1 MYNSSFSTQSS
12 MRNALLSEMNLRG
25 FLNQCTDLE
34 KLDKVCSEKSIS
46 AYIGFDCT
54 ASSLHVGSLLQIM
67 VLRLLQKH
75 GHQPIV
81 LLGGGT
87 TLIGD
92 PSGKDS
98 TRQILKQKNIK
109 KNILSIKK
117 IFEKLLNSK
126 NKKTKPIFVDNYSW
140 LGKLKY
146 IDFLRDVGKHFTINK
161 MLTFDSVKLRL
172 ERKQS
177 LSYMEF
183 NYMILQ
189 AYDFYQLFKKNN
201 CILQI
206 GGSVQWGN
214 IVNGVE
220 LIRRILQK
228 EAFGLTT
235 PLITLSSGDKMG
247 KSEKGA
253 VWLDQKL
260 FSAYDYWQFWR
271 NTADEDVKKFLKYFT
286 EIDINEIS
294 KKIESEKDINKL
306 KILLAN
312 EATNILHGSK
322 AAKDSEETAKETFIR
337 GGIGKEIPE
346 KKISKKLISK
356 GINIIDLVFQNG
368 LSSSKSDAR
377 RMLKNKGIKIDDQI
391 ISDEKKIIGLE
402 EFSEKNHIKLSIG
415 KKTHLKV
422 TAI

>member
-12 MRNALLSEMNLRG
+12 MKNALLSEMNLRG

-34 KLDKVCSEKSIS
+34 KMDKVCSEKSIS

-109 KNILSIKK
+109 KNISSIKK

-146 IDFLRDVGKHFTINK
+146 IDFLRDVGRHFTINK

-206 GGSVQWGN
+206 GGSDQWGN

-271 NTADEDVKKFLKYFT
+271 NTSDEDVKKFLKYFT

-346 KKISKKLISK
+346 KKISRKLISK

-377 RMLKNKGIKIDDQI
+377 RMLKNKGIKINDQI

>member
-1 MYNSSFSTQSS
+1 MK
-12 MRNALLSEMNLRG
+12 NALLSEMNLRG

-201 CILQI
+201 CILQM
-206 GGSVQWGN
+206 GGSDQWGN

-260 FSAYDYWQFWR
+260 FSAYNYWQFWR

-286 EIDINEIS
+286 EIDTNEIS
-294 KKIESEKDINKL
+294 KKIENEKDINKL
-306 KILLAN
+306 KIMLAN

-346 KKISKKLISK
+346 KKISRKLISK

>member
-1 MYNSSFSTQSS
+1 MK
-12 MRNALLSEMNLRG
+12 NALLSEMNLRG

-146 IDFLRDVGKHFTINK
+146 IDFLRDVGRHFTINK

-201 CILQI
+201 CILQM
-206 GGSVQWGN
+206 GGSDQWGN

-346 KKISKKLISK
+346 KKISRKLISK

-377 RMLKNKGIKIDDQI
+377 RILKNKGIKIDDQI

-422 TAI
+422 TVI

>member
-12 MRNALLSEMNLRG
+12 MKNALLSEMNLRG

-75 GHQPIV
+75 GHQPTV

-146 IDFLRDVGKHFTINK
+146 IDFLRDVGRHFTINK
-161 MLTFDSVKLRL
+161 MLTLDSVKLRL

-206 GGSVQWGN
+206 GGSDQWGN
-214 IVNGVE
+214 IVNGIE

-271 NTADEDVKKFLKYFT
+271 NTSDEDVKKFLKYFT

-346 KKISKKLISK
+346 KKISRKLISK

-377 RMLKNKGIKIDDQI
+377 RMLKNKGIKIDDLI

>member
-12 MRNALLSEMNLRG
+12 MKNALLSEMNLRG

-146 IDFLRDVGKHFTINK
+146 IDFLRDVGRHFTINK

-206 GGSVQWGN
+206 GGSDQWGN
-214 IVNGVE
+214 IVNGIE

-346 KKISKKLISK
+346 KKISRKLISK

-377 RMLKNKGIKIDDQI
+377 RILKNKGIKIDDQI

>member
-12 MRNALLSEMNLRG
+12 MKNALLLEMNLRG

-54 ASSLHVGSLLQIM
+54 ATSLHVGSLLQIM

-146 IDFLRDVGKHFTINK
+146 IDFLRDVGRHFTINK

-206 GGSVQWGN
+206 GGSDQWGN

-271 NTADEDVKKFLKYFT
+271 NTSDEDVKKFLKYFT

-322 AAKDSEETAKETFIR
+322 AAKDSDETAKETFIR

-346 KKISKKLISK
+346 KKISRKLISK
-356 GINIIDLVFQNG
+356 GINIIDLIFQNG

-391 ISDEKKIIGLE
+391 IGDEKKIIGLE

>member
-1 MYNSSFSTQSS
+1 MKNTF
-12 MRNALLSEMNLRG
+12 LSEMNSRG

-34 KLDKVCSEKSIS
+34 KLEKIS
-46 AYIGFDCT
+46 SQKPIKAYIGFDST
-54 ASSLHVGSLLQIM
+54 APSLHVGSLMQIM
-67 VLRLLQKH
+67 ILRLLQKY

-98 TRQILKQKNIK
+98 TRKILKHKDIK
-109 KNILSIKK
+109 KNIASIKK
-117 IFEKLLNSK
+117 IFEKLLHSK
-126 NKKTKPIFVDNYSW
+126 NKKTKPIFVDNYNW

-172 ERKQS
+172 DREQS

-189 AYDFYQLFKKNN
+189 AYDFYQLFEKHG
-201 CILQI
+201 CVLQM
-206 GGSVQWGN
+206 GGSDQWGN

-235 PLITLSSGDKMG
+235 PLITLSSGAKMG
-247 KSEKGA
+247 KTEKGA
-253 VWLDQKL
+253 VWLDKKI
-260 FSAYDYWQFWR
+260 FSPYDYWQFWR
-271 NTADEDVKKFLKYFT
+271 NTADEDVKNFLKYFT
-286 EIDINEIS
+286 EIETDELSS
-294 KKIESEKDINKL
+294 KIDNEKDINKL

-312 EATNILHGSK
+312 EATTILHGSK
-322 AAKDSEETAKETFIR
+322 VAKDSEETARATFVQ
-337 GGIGKEIPE
+337 GGVGKNIPE
-346 KKISKKLISK
+346 KKVSKEMISK
-356 GINIIDLVFQNG
+356 GINIIDLVSQNG
-368 LSSSKSDAR
+368 LSTSKSDAR
-377 RMLKNKGIKIDDQI
+377 RILKNRGIKIDDKVI
-391 ISDEKKIIGLE
+391 EDEKKIVSLKD
-402 EFSEKNHIKLSIG
+402 FSNNSYIKLSVG
-415 KKTHLKV
+415 KKNHLKV
-422 TAI
+422 TIT

>member
-1 MYNSSFSTQSS
+1 MK
-12 MRNALLSEMNLRG
+12 NAFLSEMTSRG
-25 FLNQCTDLE
+25 FLNQCTDLDRLNE
-34 KLDKVCSEKSIS
+34 VSSRKPIK

-54 ASSLHVGSLLQIM
+54 ASSLHVGSLMQIM
-67 VLRLLQKH
+67 ILRLLQKY

-98 TRQILKQKNIK
+98 TRKILKHKDIK
-109 KNILSIKK
+109 KNIASIKK
-117 IFEKLLNSK
+117 VFEKLLYSK
-126 NKKTKPIFVDNYSW
+126 NKKTNVVFVDNYNW

-172 ERKQS
+172 DREQS

-189 AYDFYQLFKKNN
+189 AYDFYQLFKKYD
-201 CILQI
+201 CILQM
-206 GGSVQWGN
+206 GGSDQWGN

-235 PLITLSSGDKMG
+235 PLITLSSGAKMG
-247 KSEKGA
+247 KTEKGA
-253 VWLDQKL
+253 VWLDKKM
-260 FSAYDYWQFWR
+260 FSPYDYWQFWR

-286 EIDINEIS
+286 EIEMGELSN
-294 KKIESEKDINKL
+294 KIDNEKDINKL

-312 EATNILHGSK
+312 EATTILHGSK
-322 AAKDSEETAKETFIR
+322 AAKDSEETAKATFVQ
-337 GGIGKEIPE
+337 GGIGKNIPE
-346 KKISKKLISK
+346 KKVSKKIISK
-356 GINIIDLVFQNG
+356 GINIVDLVYENG
-368 LSSSKSDAR
+368 LASSKSDAR
-377 RMLKNKGIKIDDQI
+377 RILKNRGIKINDEI
-391 ISDEKKIIGLE
+391 IEEEKKIVNLND
-402 EFSEKNHIKLSIG
+402 FSNNNYIKLSVG

-422 TAI
+422 TIT

>member
-1 MYNSSFSTQSS
+1 MK
-12 MRNALLSEMNLRG
+12 NALLSEMNLRG

-146 IDFLRDVGKHFTINK
+146 IDFLRDVGRHFTINK

-201 CILQI
+201 CILQM
-206 GGSVQWGN
+206 GGSDQWGN

-346 KKISKKLISK
+346 KKISRKLISK

>member
-1 MYNSSFSTQSS
+1 MK
-12 MRNALLSEMNLRG
+12 NALLSEMNLRG

-34 KLDKVCSEKSIS
+34 KMDKVCSEKSIS

-146 IDFLRDVGKHFTINK
+146 IDFLRDVGRHFTINK

-206 GGSVQWGN
+206 GGSDQWGN

-228 EAFGLTT
+228 EAFGFTT

-346 KKISKKLISK
+346 KKISRKLISK

-377 RMLKNKGIKIDDQI
+377 RILKNKGIKIDDQI
-391 ISDEKKIIGLE
+391 INDEKKIIGLE